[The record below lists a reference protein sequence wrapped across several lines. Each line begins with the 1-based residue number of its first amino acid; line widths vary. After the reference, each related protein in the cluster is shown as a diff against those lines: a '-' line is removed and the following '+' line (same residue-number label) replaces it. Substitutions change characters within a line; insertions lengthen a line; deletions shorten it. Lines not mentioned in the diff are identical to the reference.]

1 MHTSQGSG
9 AAGHTAGKGRLHL
22 GPSASGPEVQAF
34 AVHGAPRGSCM
45 RGGWEGSWLSPA
57 LTWTS
62 GGQRGAGGGLA
73 VSCSAS
79 LIGHPTVSGSTSLSV
94 SPPAGERFV
103 AGAVPASLGSER
115 ALPAGPRAGEDCRA
129 PCSAQ
134 SGPERALTWTVF
146 SDLTLTATLWGRQ
159 YSPLTDEEAGAQRG

>member
-9 AAGHTAGKGRLHL
+9 AAGHTAGEGRLHL

-79 LIGHPTVSGSTSLSV
+79 LIGHPHRQREHQPVRLPTCRGAFGGRGRPGQSGL
-94 SPPAGERFV
+94 G
-103 AGAVPASLGSER
+103 AGA
-115 ALPAGPRAGEDCRA
+115 
-129 PCSAQ
+129 PC
-134 SGPERALTWTVF
+134 WTQ
-146 SDLTLTATLWGRQ
+146 GR
-159 YSPLTDEEAGAQRG
+159 